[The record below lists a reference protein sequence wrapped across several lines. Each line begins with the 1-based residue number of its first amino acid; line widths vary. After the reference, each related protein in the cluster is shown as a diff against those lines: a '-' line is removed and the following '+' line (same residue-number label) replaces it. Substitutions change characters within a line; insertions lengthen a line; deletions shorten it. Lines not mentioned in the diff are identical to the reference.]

1 MAKTTSSVA
10 EEQEVEKA
18 VSTTT
23 SEEIPELVDWET
35 PAGYEFYTYE
45 NGVVKAR
52 YDRLGMKDTPLQ
64 VYYIE
69 KAHYKSRMPD
79 IVHHLNYF
87 LTFYDKERES
97 FLSML
102 SVKYLVDTQKD
113 MSQKEFIQLMLDRVI
128 TKNFIQ
134 KCKAM
139 ATALYQVNV
148 NTDPEGKYRNSPK
161 ITNDQAR
168 QICAISFCFRFIL
181 PLCIHFSNV
190 SSCFMMKDRYG
201 KMKRGS
207 YLECFDRLFSKIIQR
222 FEKDDVEIYTTLCQF
237 IVHRAEKHAQNN
249 KTIFSQK
256 EMIRGDIIEL
266 YIEAIIH
273 DVILVKS
280 LYKLDYTK
288 SCVSF
293 FDGIVSSYGMNYN
306 IENYASKPTEI
317 DSPDT
322 TKDSDDHPSHA
333 EALEMQ
339 VYKLDESNPMI
350 NDVNRYKVMKGLRTH
365 MEAVGISQEAEDYKF
380 YYDNLRF
387 TEISDYLLHSFYS
400 PMFTD
405 PYAVHNLSR
414 AERVEL
420 QMYLKKF
427 LEIRGMPLLA
437 QISTAVVKGHY
448 KENPVKNAKFDE
460 MISTDP
466 IYEQILSSKF
476 RYIREFDAK
485 SDPIRNKMSAIIN
498 CTFEFVDPDPQ
509 INGFV
514 VDDINIDTFRSEF
527 LLFLSII

>member
-1 MAKTTSSVA
+1 MANSVMA
-10 EEQEVEKA
+10 NGTEPQDQR
-18 VSTTT
+18 
-23 SEEIPELVDWET
+23 IPELVDWET
-35 PAGYEFYTYE
+35 PEGYEFYTYE

-52 YDRLGMKDTPLQ
+52 YDRLGIKESPLQ
-64 VYYIE
+64 TFYIE

-87 LTFYDKERES
+87 LTFFDVERES
-97 FLSML
+97 FLSVL
-102 SVKYLVDTQKD
+102 SLKYLVDTQKD
-113 MSQKEFIQLMLDRVI
+113 MSQKEFINLTLERII
-128 TKNFIQ
+128 TPSFIR
-134 KCKAM
+134 KCKDMSAY
-139 ATALYQVNV
+139 LYAVNV
-148 NTDPEGKYRNSPK
+148 NTDPDGKYRNSPK
-161 ITNDQAR
+161 ITNEQAQ
-168 QICAISFCFRFIL
+168 QIVAISFCLRFIL

-190 SSCFMMKDRYG
+190 SNCFIIKDRSG

-207 YLECFDRLFSKIIQR
+207 YLECFDRLFGKIVQR
-222 FEKDDVEIYTTLCQF
+222 FEKDDVEVFTTLCQF

-256 EMIRGDIIEL
+256 EMIRGDTLEL
-266 YIEAIIH
+266 YEEAIIH

-350 NDVNRYKVMKGLRTH
+350 NDVNRFKVLRNLRVHMK
-365 MEAVGISQEAEDYKF
+365 AVDISQESEDFKF

-387 TEISDYLLHSFYS
+387 TEVSDFLFHSFYS

-414 AERVEL
+414 PDRVEL
-420 QMYLKKF
+420 QMYLKRF

-448 KENPVKNAKFDE
+448 KENPVKNARFDE

-466 IYEQILSSKF
+466 VYEQILSTKF

-485 SDPIRNKMSAIIN
+485 SDPIKNKMGAIIN

-514 VDDINIDTFRSEF
+514 VDDINIEVFKSEF